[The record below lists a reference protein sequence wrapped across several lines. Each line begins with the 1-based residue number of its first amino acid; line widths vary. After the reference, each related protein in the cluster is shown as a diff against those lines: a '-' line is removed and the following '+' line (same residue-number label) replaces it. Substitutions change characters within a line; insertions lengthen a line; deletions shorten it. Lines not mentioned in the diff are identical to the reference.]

1 MLAVLGN
8 PPNPQLA
15 RHPAINFHSVRAHM
29 PSGKLDLCPWTINMI
44 QSQHGNS
51 VGNARSLQVAGELR
65 AGNPCTELSAA
76 WAVGMGLWLQFGSG
90 TGRVSTTNWAFVFQ
104 F

>member
-1 MLAVLGN
+1 M
-8 PPNPQLA
+8 
-15 RHPAINFHSVRAHM
+15 M
-29 PSGKLDLCPWTINMI
+29 

-51 VGNARSLQVAGELR
+51 VGNAGNLQVAEELR
-65 AGNPCTELSAA
+65 AGNLCAELNAA

-90 TGRVSTTNWAFVFQ
+90 TGRVSTRNWAFVIQ